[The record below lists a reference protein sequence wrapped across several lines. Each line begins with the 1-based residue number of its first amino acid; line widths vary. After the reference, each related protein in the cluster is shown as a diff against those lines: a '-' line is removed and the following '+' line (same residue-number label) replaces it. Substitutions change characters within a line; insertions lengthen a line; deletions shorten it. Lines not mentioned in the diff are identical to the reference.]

1 MGIEFLF
8 FDLPQSYAIPN
19 RSSAFKFKDF
29 FNEAISELIERGC
42 VMEVD
47 IPPVFNINPL
57 HVVQQSSGKCRHILD
72 LSYLNKFVWKQ
83 SVRYEDI
90 RTVFDLFQ
98 SGYFFFTFDLKS
110 GYHHVEIFP
119 DHRQF
124 LGFSWRFDSVVKYLV
139 FSVLPFGL
147 SSAPYIFTK
156 LVRALVCYW
165 RGLGR
170 RVVMFLDDGIGGA
183 PDFIPRLVKKLV
195 VFVVSIWKRQVS
207 L

>member
-1 MGIEFLF
+1 MQAYFG
-8 FDLPQSYAIPN
+8 
-19 RSSAFKFKDF
+19 SA
-29 FNEAISELIERGC
+29 
-42 VMEVD
+42 V
-47 IPPVFNINPL
+47 
-57 HVVQQSSGKCRHILD
+57 CR
-72 LSYLNKFVWKQ
+72 WKQ

-110 GYHHVEIFP
+110 GYHHIEIFP
-119 DHRQF
+119 DHRQY
-124 LGFSWRFDSVVKYLV
+124 LGFSWRFDFGVKYFV

-156 LVRALVCYW
+156 LVRALAGSGEV
-165 RGLGR
+165 L
-170 RVVMFLDDGIGGA
+170 VVVSLCFLMTVLAALLISS
-183 PDFIPRLVKKLV
+183 LVKKLG